1 MTVTIGVVL
10 VLGIALPHM
19 WSMERVAPPIAVAVW
34 VAALALRAV
43 TGVLVLMLVVFYL
56 PATQLF
62 DRLTHWCWHAVI
74 PFLAEHVG
82 LSGHSVGDAATVLA
96 AIALPASVLSVG
108 WAVTRAARGVRQL
121 LRERALGRGPM
132 GSVIVGG
139 PNVVIAAAGLR
150 RPKVVVSAGT
160 LTQLDDAE
168 LAACLDH
175 EGGHIA
181 RRHRLLVLFGE
192 LCRALGRFI
201 PGTRSASAELAFHLE
216 RDADAYALA
225 RQHDPLALA
234 SAICKA
240 AMATSTE
247 ATHTPVAAGRSV
259 AGRVRLL
266 CEDPPDRRRRLDRAL
281 GFAAAAT
288 VALTLWLALA
298 APSVAAPGARDLK
311 TTPAGDGCS
320 S

>member
-74 PFLAEHVG
+74 PFLAERVG

-121 LRERALGRGPM
+121 LREQALGRGPM

-139 PNVVIAAAGLR
+139 PSVVIAAAGLR

-240 AMATSTE
+240 ALATSTE
-247 ATHTPVAAGRSV
+247 ATHTPVDAGRSV

-266 CEDPPDRRRRLDRAL
+266 CEDAPDPRRRLDRAL
-281 GFAAAAT
+281 GLAAAAT

-298 APSVAAPGARDLK
+298 APSVAAPGARGLK
-311 TTPAGDGCS
+311 TTPAGHSCS